1 MKNIIT
7 ITLLFLSTL
16 VSAQKIQL
24 QEIDEYQ
31 TAIVSTETGKTL
43 SIETQ
48 TDDKRILGYGNDFYV
63 VLRYSTNKI
72 YVKSPEGV
80 VISGMTIPEGGYVDV
95 TNFGNM
101 SDIEIYNA
109 IQTKD
114 AFTIVDED
122 DIRKRYN
129 KHCKFIGTW

>member
-1 MKNIIT
+1 MRNIIT
-7 ITLLFLSTL
+7 ITLLFLSTIA
-16 VSAQKIQL
+16 SSQNIQL
-24 QEIDEYQ
+24 QQIDEYQ
-31 TAIVSTETGKTL
+31 TAIVSTKTGKTL
-43 SIETQ
+43 SIETL
-48 TDDKRILGYGNDFYV
+48 TDDKIILGYGNDFYV

-80 VISGMTIPEGGYVDV
+80 VISGMAIPEGGYVDV

-122 DIRKRYN
+122 DVKKRYN
-129 KHCKFIGTW
+129 KHSKFIGN

>member
-1 MKNIIT
+1 MRKIIT
-7 ITLLFLSTL
+7 ITLLFLSTIA
-16 VSAQKIQL
+16 SAQNIQL

-31 TAIVSTETGKTL
+31 TAIVSTKTGKTL
-43 SIETQ
+43 SIETL
-48 TDDKRILGYGNDFYV
+48 TDDKIILGYGNDFYV

-72 YVKSPEGV
+72 YVKTPEGV
-80 VISGMTIPEGGYVDV
+80 VISGMAIPEGGYVDV

-122 DIRKRYN
+122 DVKKRYN
-129 KHCKFIGTW
+129 KHSKFIGN

>member
-1 MKNIIT
+1 MRNIIT
-7 ITLLFLSTL
+7 TAFILLSALANAQSEIYLKEL
-16 VSAQKIQL
+16 VEDQI
-24 QEIDEYQ
+24 
-31 TAIVSTETGKTL
+31 AIVNTKTGKTL
-43 SIETQ
+43 SIETL
-48 TDDKRILGYGNDFYV
+48 TDDKIILGYGNDFYV

-122 DIRKRYN
+122 DVKKRYN
-129 KHCKFIGTW
+129 KHCKFIGD